1 MFIFCRWPGRAH
13 DSRVWHQ
20 SPIFKALPDLCY
32 VEGLRID
39 QTFHIL
45 GDSAYPLSNHLMVP
59 YKHKKNSLTHMQKM
73 FNTHLAS
80 KQSVI
85 ERAFGLL
92 GLRFPRLLHLKFR
105 SNDKRIMSVVAAC
118 VLHNWCLMEDDD
130 DESIFK
136 LAEENQNTGVLQ
148 TDVNDYF
155 PAALIIGNRRA
166 NAGGNTKREML
177 SAIISTL

>member
-1 MFIFCRWPGRAH
+1 M
-13 DSRVWHQ
+13 WHR
-20 SPIFKALPDLCY
+20 SPLFKSLPDLCH

-59 YKHKKNSLTHMQKM
+59 YKHKKNSLTQMQKT
-73 FNTHLAS
+73 FNTNLAS
-80 KQSVI
+80 KRSVI

-92 GLRFPRLLHLKFR
+92 GLRFPRLGHLKFR
-105 SNDKRIMSVVAAC
+105 SNDKRIKCVVAAC

-130 DESIFK
+130 DDSLFK
-136 LAEENQNTGVLQ
+136 LAEQNEVTELLQ

-155 PAALIIGNRRA
+155 PAALIIGKRRA

-177 SAIISTL
+177 SAIISSV

>member
-1 MFIFCRWPGRAH
+1 MLIFHRWPGRAH
-13 DSRVWHQ
+13 DARVWHR

-39 QTFHIL
+39 ETFHIL

-59 YKHKKNSLTHMQKM
+59 YKQRKSSLTQMQKM

-80 KQSVI
+80 KRSVI

-105 SNDKRIMSVVAAC
+105 SNDKRIISVVAAC

-130 DESIFK
+130 DDSIFK
-136 LAEENQNTGVLQ
+136 LADEDHTGLLQ

-177 SAIISTL
+177 SAIISNL